1 MPELPEVE
9 TYRRLAEHLA
19 LDRPIDGVDASD
31 TWYLKG
37 ATTEAALEASLIGR
51 RFTAARRRGK
61 LLLLDTDSEGPVL
74 GLRFGMSGRL
84 VVDGTVGVE
93 DLWYSPR
100 NLEVRWNRFAVR
112 FADGGALVMSD
123 PRRLGGVQ
131 LDPFEDRLG
140 PDVLTIKPAELRTAL
155 AGSKAPLKARLLDQ
169 AHLAGIG
176 NLIADEV
183 LWRAGLSPLRPAGSL
198 DDGELRRLHRYL
210 RATVND
216 FLLDGG
222 SHTGKLMTER
232 HPGGHCPKD
241 HTALLRATVG
251 GRTSWYCPLHQT

>member
-9 TYRRLAEHLA
+9 TYRRLAERLA
-19 LDRPIDGVDASD
+19 LGRPIEGIDGHD

-37 ATTEAALEASLIGR
+37 STTEAGLLVALVGR

-61 LLLLDTDSEGPVL
+61 LLMLDTDDGGPVL

-84 VVDGTVGVE
+84 VVDGVVGVE

-100 NLEVRWNRFAVR
+100 MLEGRWDRFRVR

-131 LDPFEDRLG
+131 LDPLEDRLG
-140 PDVLTIKPAELRTAL
+140 PDVLGIKPAELRRAL
-155 AGSKAPLKARLLDQ
+155 AGSTAPLKARLLDQ

-198 DDGELRRLHRYL
+198 DDAELRRLHRHL
-210 RATVND
+210 RATVDD
-216 FLLDGG
+216 FLTDGG
-222 SHTGKLMTER
+222 SHTGRLMNER

-241 HTALLRATVG
+241 HAPLLRATVG
-251 GRTSWYCPLHQT
+251 GRTSWYCPVHQK